1 MSKQDKK
8 TIEANMHAGIK
19 DDDPFAP
26 HIVDPVGINKKL
38 DAYYPEEEEVKI
50 SGGFLST
57 SQNTSNLFTA
67 MLNVQREIKPAEKS
81 SDNPYFKSKY
91 ADLHEVSEAIK
102 EPALKHGILYMQFWT
117 KTNPVGCVN
126 IETLIAHP
134 ESGEWLKFESAMH
147 VKDALN
153 PQVIG
158 SAITYAKRYSLSGIF
173 ALTSTEQ
180 SLDDDGNRAAGLKEA
195 KQKVSDDTVVDG
207 LLLEAKKGLEQYE
220 IAHKKLTPEQRK
232 MVSSKDR
239 IALRKIANGNSG
251 TTATQ

>member
-26 HIVDPVGINKKL
+26 HIVAPVGINKKL

-117 KTNPVGCVN
+117 KTNPIGCVN